1 VRFETLN
8 EWLAWQETLHRVS
21 IELKLERIAAVADAL
36 RLRDAYPTTV
46 TIAGTNG
53 KGTVATV
60 LSALLKAMGY
70 RVGTY
75 TSPHLLR
82 YNERVAIDGQPVGD
96 SDLCAAFAAADA
108 ARGERTLT
116 YFEFGTL
123 AALWL
128 FKRDNVDF
136 QVLEVGL
143 GGRLDA
149 VNVWDPD
156 VAVITS
162 VDLDHEQWL
171 GPDRESIGR
180 EKAGILRPGRPAILG
195 ESAPPGSVL
204 ETAEKLGA
212 EVFRQ
217 GPDYAL
223 VPGVDS
229 LSWYWAGVPSI
240 LGIGPDPSLALEGAR
255 LANVATALAVVQVLG
270 LSEGLNATV
279 LEQGLR
285 AAPPGRLQL
294 VPGAPGWVLDVAHN
308 AQSARELARWLEAH
322 PVPGPTVAL
331 VSIMEDKRR
340 APIWEVLGEHV
351 SAWVTTS
358 IPSERALSA
367 VELAAELR
375 TAGFASVA
383 VAEDPAVAMD
393 RAMAQAGHEGR
404 VLVFG
409 SFLTVQAVMERLP
422 TRQRLAEIST
432 ASG

>member
-1 VRFETLN
+1 MRFETLQ
-8 EWLAWQETLHRVS
+8 EWLDWQETLHPIS
-21 IELKLERIAAVADAL
+21 IELKLERVAAVADVL
-36 RLRDAYPTTV
+36 HLRDACPKTL

-60 LSALLKAMGY
+60 LSALLQAMGY

-82 YNERVAIDGQPVGD
+82 YNERIAIDGQPVSD
-96 SDLCAAFAAADA
+96 ADLCAAFAAVDA

-128 FKRDNVDF
+128 FQREHVDF

-180 EKAGILRPGRPAILG
+180 EKAGILRPGRPAVLG
-195 ESAPPGSVL
+195 EVAPPASVL
-204 ETAEKLGA
+204 EGARNLGA
-212 EVFRQ
+212 EVAWQ
-217 GPDYAL
+217 GRDFAL
-223 VPGVDS
+223 VPGHGD
-229 LSWYWAGVPSI
+229 LQWHWAGSSTA
-240 LGIGPDPSLALEGAR
+240 LDIGPDPGFGLEGAR
-255 LANVATALAVVQVLG
+255 LANVATALAVVEVLG
-270 LSEGLNATV
+270 LRSRLNAAV
-279 LEQGLR
+279 LERGLR
-285 AAPPGRLQL
+285 AAPAGRLQTI
-294 VPGAPGWVLDVAHN
+294 PGAPEWVLDVAHN
-308 AQSARELARWLEAH
+308 AQSAGELARWLGAH
-322 PVPGPTVAL
+322 PVPGPTVAI
-331 VSIMEDKRR
+331 VAIMADKRR
-340 APIWEVLGEHV
+340 APMWEMLGEHV
-351 SAWVTTS
+351 DGWVTAP

-367 VELAAELR
+367 EELASELR
-375 TAGFASVA
+375 AAGFGSVT
-383 VAEDPAVAMD
+383 VADDADAAMEL
-393 RAMAQAGHEGR
+393 ALKQAGSDGR

-409 SFLTVQAVMERLP
+409 SFLTVQAVLERLP
-422 TRQRLAEIST
+422 SENLQADIS
-432 ASG
+432 AA

>member
-1 VRFETLN
+1 MRFDTLQ
-8 EWLAWQETLHRVS
+8 EWLDWQETLHPVS
-21 IELKLERIAAVADAL
+21 IELKLERVAAVADAL
-36 RLRDAYPTTV
+36 RLRDHCPTTL

-60 LSALLKAMGY
+60 LSALLHAMGY

-96 SDLCAAFAAADA
+96 ADLCAAFATADA
-108 ARGERTLT
+108 ARGEHTLT

-128 FKRDNVDF
+128 FQRENVDF

-180 EKAGILRPGRPAILG
+180 EKAGILRAGRPAVLG
-195 ESAPPGSVL
+195 EEAPPDSVL
-204 ETAEKLGA
+204 EVARMRGA

-217 GPDYAL
+217 GRDFAL
-223 VPGVDS
+223 VPGQET
-229 LSWYWAGVPSI
+229 LQWFWAGSPTRLDI
-240 LGIGPDPSLALEGAR
+240 RPDPSFGLEGAR

-270 LSEGLNATV
+270 LSSKLNTAI
-279 LEQGLR
+279 LEQGLL
-285 AAPPGRLQL
+285 AAPAGRLQTI
-294 VPGAPGWVLDVAHN
+294 PGAPGWVLDVAHN
-308 AQSARELARWLEAH
+308 AQSAGELARWLGAH
-322 PVPGPTVAL
+322 PVPGPTVAI
-331 VSIMEDKRR
+331 VAIMADKRR
-340 APIWEVLGEHV
+340 APMWELLGAHIDG
-351 SAWVTTS
+351 WVTTP
-358 IPSERALSA
+358 IPSARALSA
-367 VELAAELR
+367 EALASELR
-375 TAGFASVA
+375 TAGFGSVA
-383 VAEDPAVAMD
+383 VTDNPDAAMQL
-393 RAMAQAGHEGR
+393 APKQAGSEGR

-409 SFLTVQAVMERLP
+409 SFLTVQAVLERWP
-422 TRQRLAEIST
+422 SENGQAE
-432 ASG
+432 ASVA